1 MKKFIVILAALI
13 TTSITANAMSYLQ
26 AREQALFLTDKMAYE
41 LNLTQAQYDA
51 AYEIN
56 LDYLMSVDRYDDLYG
71 SYWRW
76 RNSDLRYILLDWQ
89 YRAYCAASYFYRPL
103 YWTSGTWHFSIYKRY
118 PHRTHYYFGRPNI
131 YITYRGGHGWRH
143 NGGRSWYK
151 GRKYNHGDI
160 HRGHGMRD
168 RFDRGDFDRDD
179 DWDDDDDD
187 WDDDDDDRRHFR
199 GNKHDNDRR
208 HYKDRGN
215 RFVGTRSNGNISTNR
230 YNRESSTRRTA
241 KKVTLSNDANL
252 SKNNRPHYKFD
263 ANKSGNK
270 FTPTRT
276 LKGNSGKKIVNERQY
291 SGNKKSFSGNRN
303 VSGSKTNVRRITGGN
318 SFNSGRKITGGN
330 NRASN
335 NGNRSRFGGSR

>member
-13 TTSITANAMSYLQ
+13 TTSITSSAMSYLQ

-56 LDYLMSVDRYDDLYG
+56 LDYLMSVDTHDDLYG

-103 YWTSGTWHFSIYKRY
+103 YCTSGVWHFAIYRRY
-118 PHRTHYYFGRPNI
+118 PRRTHYYFGRPNI

-151 GRKYNHGDI
+151 GRKFNHGDI
-160 HRGHGMRD
+160 KHGHGMRD
-168 RFDRGDFDRDD
+168 RFDRGDFDRDND
-179 DWDDDDDD
+179 R
-187 WDDDDDDRRHFR
+187 DDDDRHFGR
-199 GNKHDNDRR
+199 GHKYDDNRNNFN
-208 HYKDRGN
+208 KDRNN
-215 RFVGTRSNGNISTNR
+215 RFVGSRGNGNSIINR

-241 KKVTLSNDANL
+241 KKVTLNSDVKVSGND
-252 SKNNRPHYKFD
+252 RQHFKFND
-263 ANKSGNK
+263 NKSESK
-270 FTPTRT
+270 FTPKRIFKGSTDRT
-276 LKGNSGKKIVNERQY
+276 NVKVRQ
-291 SGNKKSFSGNRN
+291 SSGNRTSFSEN
-303 VSGSKTNVRRITGGN
+303 RRVSGSTTNVRRFTGGS
-318 SFNSGRKITGGN
+318 SFNGGRKITGGN
-330 NRASN
+330 NRNLNSS
-335 NGNRSRFGGSR
+335 NGNRGRFGGSR